1 MAHPAVEAAL
11 QSALANQ
18 QYDSVA
24 PILDA
29 AELESSNP
37 DVLNQWPHALHLLGH
52 IYNEQLEDARFLW
65 KRLPI
70 DIKRDNPELDAVWRL
85 LQNYWNSHHQG
96 MWQALQ
102 GYQWSPQV
110 RPFVDALVAKKR
122 SDMLQLLSEGYS
134 MLSAAKAAS
143 LLGLAEGEV
152 AHLVEPAG
160 WKQDMESGM
169 YHTAA
174 QQAADVD
181 LEGYENLRQLAQY
194 MVHLES

>member
-1 MAHPAVEAAL
+1 
-11 QSALANQ
+11 
-18 QYDSVA
+18 
-24 PILDA
+24 
-29 AELESSNP
+29 
-37 DVLNQWPHALHLLGH
+37 
-52 IYNEQLEDARFLW
+52 
-65 KRLPI
+65 
-70 DIKRDNPELDAVWRL
+70 
-85 LQNYWNSHHQG
+85 

>member
-1 MAHPAVEAAL
+1 MANPAVEAAL

-37 DVLNQWPHALHLLGH
+37 DVLNQWPHTLHLLGLM
-52 IYNEQLEDARFLW
+52 YNQQLEDARFLW

-70 DIKRDNPELDAVWRL
+70 DVKRDNPELDAVWRL
-85 LQNYWNSHHQG
+85 LQYFWNQHYQG
-96 MWQALQ
+96 IWQALQ

-110 RPFVDALVAKKR
+110 RPFVDALVAKTR
-122 SDMLQLLSEGYS
+122 SDMLALLSEGYS
-134 MLSAAKAAS
+134 LLSPAKAAL
-143 LLGLAEGEV
+143 LLGVSEGEV

-169 YHTAA
+169 YHTAL